1 MKWPFG
7 KKEAAEGPQDS
18 PTEPTDPVQ
27 KPGLLGRLFEG
38 LRKSSGR
45 LAENVAAVF
54 TKKKLDAE
62 TLDELEEV
70 LIAADLGTATAHRLR
85 LALAKD
91 RFGREVGDAEIRE
104 ALAQE
109 LAEILRPREGALE
122 PDPARKPHVIL
133 FVGVNGSGKTTTI
146 GKLAVKWAAAGHRI
160 AIAAGDTFRAAA
172 IDQLAIWAARS
183 GAQFI
188 AKGPGADPA
197 GLAWEALERAR
208 ADGLDLL
215 LIDTAGR
222 LQNKTELMSELAK
235 IVRVL
240 RKIDPEAPH
249 DVVLVL
255 DATVGQNALS
265 QAEAFR
271 AAAGVTGIVMTKLD
285 GTAKG
290 GVLAALA
297 EKHALPVH
305 FVGVGEAAEDLQP
318 FGAEAFARA
327 LTGAG

>member
-7 KKEAAEGPQDS
+7 KKEAGESAESAGS
-18 PTEPTDPVQ
+18 ESLEAEK

-38 LRKSSGR
+38 LKKSSGR

-70 LIAADLGTATAHRLR
+70 LIAADLGTATARRLR
-85 LALAKD
+85 LSLAKD
-91 RFGREVGDAEIRE
+91 RFGREVSEVEIRE
-104 ALAQE
+104 ALAEE
-109 LAEILRPREGALE
+109 LAEILRPREGALV
-122 PDPARKPHVIL
+122 PDPARRPHVIL

-146 GKLAVKWAAAGHRI
+146 GKLSAKWAAAGHRI

-172 IDQLAIWAARS
+172 IEQLSVWAERS
-183 GAQFI
+183 GARFI
-188 AKGPGADPA
+188 ARGPGADPA
-197 GLAWEALERAR
+197 GLAFEALEIAR
-208 ADGLDLL
+208 AEGLDLL

-240 RKIDPEAPH
+240 RKLDPEAPH

-271 AAAGVTGIVMTKLD
+271 AAAGVTGLVMTKLD

-305 FVGVGEAAEDLQP
+305 FIGIGEGAEDLQP
-318 FGAEAFARA
+318 FAAGSFARA